1 MPLSRLIGVKIH
13 CPRLQIKRPT
23 YNNTGKGR
31 LFYHHSNLRCL
42 FFSYLKYKNKLI
54 IDIFV
59 TGILSGLVS
68 ITGDSKMFMIFYLL
82 IFYER
87 IGLFQNQAMT
97 LFVVPPKFCISIVFQ
112 LQLGLR
118 LCVNGHNIV
127 DQQLP
132 TLLDVTCCVRLHTLL
147 HVGGRCCLLL
157 RQV

>member
-1 MPLSRLIGVKIH
+1 MKTLANVDCFIIILTWGV
-13 CPRLQIKRPT
+13 
-23 YNNTGKGR
+23 
-31 LFYHHSNLRCL
+31 F

-87 IGLFQNQAMT
+87 IGLFQNQAMI
-97 LFVVPPKFCISIVFQ
+97 LFAVPPKFCIGIVFQ

-118 LCVNGHNIV
+118 LCANGRNIV
-127 DQQLP
+127 
-132 TLLDVTCCVRLHTLL
+132 VTCCVRLHTLL
-147 HVGGRCCLLL
+147 HVAGRCCLLL
-157 RQV
+157 SQVWNRSNFSANNSQHFFCSVIAKA